1 MSQFARLLQSLPL
14 VAVLVSKAI
23 LQGQEPSTI
32 VRLQV
37 KCSSTQ
43 ILNVRWQVLVSQ
55 VPGSEPLLP
64 GCYEMWSE

>member
-23 LQGQEPSTI
+23 PQGQEPSTI

-37 KCSSTQ
+37 YMYNAFEVFQHSDTQCKVAGLSLPSSW
-43 ILNVRWQVLVSQ
+43 L
-55 VPGSEPLLP
+55 
-64 GCYEMWSE
+64 